1 MTATTSNLE
10 RRYRV
15 LLKVLPQW
23 YREDR
28 EEEMVGLFLVE
39 RTDELDL
46 EHSWPGWGE
55 TGAMLALAIR
65 TRFAATSAP
74 DRVVRQG
81 EVVRWLGVL
90 GLVLGLKFIV
100 HSVYSEIYVRTH
112 EAFAVPPQWVVVG
125 TIAPLIALVLLVRG
139 QRTWAKVVAGV
150 MLLPWLVNVLS
161 DPGPAGWQSVLWQL
175 PALVG
180 FVCLCLGFH
189 REAPVPR
196 AKAMLWWGGGAV
208 LVGAAELAAWWLGP
222 LVLPVV
228 VLGIR
233 VWSHVRGEMALGRAL
248 SVFAVLFAVDLVV
261 TYVSGPPEWRG
272 YGLVAAALWL
282 VSAAAPVRRASVPR
296 SRLP

>member
-1 MTATTSNLE
+1 MSAPASNLE
-10 RRYRV
+10 RRYRS
-15 LLKVLPQW
+15 LLKVLPPW

-65 TRFAATSAP
+65 TRFAAASAP
-74 DRVVRQG
+74 ERVVRHG
-81 EVVRWLGVL
+81 EVVRWLGLL
-90 GLVLGLKFIV
+90 GLLLGLKFIV
-100 HSVYSEIYVRTH
+100 HAVFSEIYVRTH
-112 EAFAVPPQWVVVG
+112 EEFVPSPQWVVVG
-125 TIAPLIALVLLVRG
+125 TVAPLIALVLLVRG

-150 MLLPWLVNVLS
+150 MLLPWLYNVLT
-161 DPGPAGWQSVLWQL
+161 DPGPAGLTSVLWQL
-175 PALVG
+175 PTLVG

-189 REAPVPR
+189 RDAPVPQAR
-196 AKAMLWWGGGAV
+196 VMLWWGGGAV
-208 LVGAAELAAWWLGP
+208 LVGAAELAAWWLGL

-228 VLGIR
+228 VLGLR
-233 VWSHVRGEMALGRAL
+233 VWAYLRGEVALGRAL
-248 SVFAVLFAVDLVV
+248 SILAVLFAADLVV
-261 TYVSGPPEWRG
+261 TWVSGPPELRG

-282 VSAAAPVRRASVPR
+282 VSAAAPVRRASVLG